1 MGYSTQKR
9 MDRRIKPD
17 IVMNYS
23 SILGAA
29 YQPMWFDSIIW
40 MLNFMIC
47 YPWKPINPLN
57 FDSCGH
63 FLKWWWPSFIHLGKL
78 HINHPSWGSSIYGNS
93 IFICHVID
101 PWCPQSG
108 LLKHLL
114 CWRNITTSLK
124 VPHRAPIIF
133 PSYSNDLVIMSDE
146 NLSGIAGKLT

>member
-1 MGYSTQKR
+1 MLHAGILTNICPHNHPNVVKYTSSIWDIAPKKR

-17 IVMNYS
+17 IVMNYT

-63 FLKWWWPSFIHLGKL
+63 FLKWWCPYFIHLIGIFHHKPSILGILHLWKL
-78 HINHPSWGSSIYGNS
+78 HIHMLCHRPMMSPVWSVETSS
-93 IFICHVID
+93 
-101 PWCPQSG
+101 
-108 LLKHLL
+108 LLKK
-114 CWRNITTSLK
+114 N
-124 VPHRAPIIF
+124 
-133 PSYSNDLVIMSDE
+133 N
-146 NLSGIAGKLT
+146 N